1 MMLEEKNMSVINK
14 TMERLRRNNMAAY
27 YAETKEEVIPIIRR
41 LIKEG
46 ETVTHGGSE
55 TLKQCG
61 LIDLLKNGN
70 YNYLDR
76 SAAATPEEADK
87 IMREAY
93 FADTYLGS
101 ANAVTESGLLYNVD
115 GNSNRVSAY
124 LYGPKQVILVCGY
137 NKIVKDLDEATYRV
151 KEFASPQNTKRLG
164 CDTYCSVNGEC
175 LSVGSDASFMCDGCR
190 SEGRICCNY
199 VICARQR
206 KKDRIKVIFVGEK
219 LGY

>member
-1 MMLEEKNMSVINK
+1 MLLQKDMNVINK

-27 YAETKEEVIPIIRR
+27 YAETKAEVIPIIRR
-41 LIKEG
+41 LIKPG

-55 TLKQCG
+55 SIKECG
-61 LIDLLKNGN
+61 LIEMLRTGD
-70 YNYLDR
+70 YNYIDR
-76 SAAATPEEADK
+76 SAAQSPEEAERL
-87 IMREAY
+87 MREAY

-101 ANAVTESGLLYNVD
+101 SNAVTQSGLLYNVD

-124 LYGPKQVILVCGY
+124 LFGPKQVIRICGY

-151 KEFASPQNTKRLG
+151 KEYASPQNTKRLN
-164 CDTYCSVNGEC
+164 CDTYCRQNGEC

-190 SEGRICCNY
+190 NEGRICCNY

-206 KKDRIKVIFVGEK
+206 HKDRIKVIIVGEK